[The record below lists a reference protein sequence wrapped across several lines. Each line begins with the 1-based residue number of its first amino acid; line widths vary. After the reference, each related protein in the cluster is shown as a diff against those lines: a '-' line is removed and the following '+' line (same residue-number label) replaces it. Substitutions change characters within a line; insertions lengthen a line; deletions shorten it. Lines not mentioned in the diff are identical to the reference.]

1 MLLYPEAAAHLVA
14 EEEAAEAASA
24 PPRGADLAAA
34 RYGSLTATSEGRA
47 RFSAYLDH
55 LSVTHAHDPVMVAF
69 VRRHRD
75 RLADTAGPAPTDG
88 PARTA
93 PADTTPHAA
102 RLDRSPQVAA
112 ATEGDPS

>member
-1 MLLYPEAAAHLVA
+1 MIPCLSPAEQRAAARLMLLYPEAAAHLVA

-24 PPRGADLAAA
+24 PPRGADLVAA

-75 RLADTAGPAPTDG
+75 RLADAAGPAPVDA
-88 PARTA
+88 PAHTA
-93 PADTTPHAA
+93 PAD
-102 RLDRSPQVAA
+102 
-112 ATEGDPS
+112 EGVTA